1 MLSILYLGLKSS
13 FQSVLKIA
21 LIVIPLLIALE
32 ILKDS
37 GLLQRI
43 SRKVE
48 PALGGMYLTQASA
61 PALVAGVFIGLIYGA
76 GVLYQTRREG
86 LVDSREMTLL
96 CMFLGINHAVVED
109 AAIFVALGAR
119 FWVLIV
125 IRIITAVI
133 LTYLLGRWYYRDQAL
148 RPAAP
153 AEPGE

>member
-86 LVDSREMTLL
+86 LVDS
-96 CMFLGINHAVVED
+96 
-109 AAIFVALGAR
+109 
-119 FWVLIV
+119 
-125 IRIITAVI
+125 
-133 LTYLLGRWYYRDQAL
+133 GR
-148 RPAAP
+148 
-153 AEPGE
+153 

>member
-1 MLSILYLGLKSS
+1 LSILSLGLRTGL
-13 FQSVLKIA
+13 QSLLKIA
-21 LIVIPLLIALE
+21 FIVIPLLVFLE

-48 PALGGMYLTQASA
+48 PVLERMYLTQATA

-96 CMFLGINHAVVED
+96 CLFLSLNHAVVED

-119 FWVLIV
+119 IWVLV
-125 IRIITAVI
+125 IIRLIPAVI
-133 LTYLLGRWYYRDQAL
+133 LTYLLGRWYHRDKGIY
-148 RPAAP
+148 PAAP
-153 AEPGE
+153 SEPGK

>member
-48 PALGGMYLTQASA
+48 PALGGMYLT
-61 PALVAGVFIGLIYGA
+61 
-76 GVLYQTRREG
+76 
-86 LVDSREMTLL
+86 
-96 CMFLGINHAVVED
+96 
-109 AAIFVALGAR
+109 
-119 FWVLIV
+119 
-125 IRIITAVI
+125 
-133 LTYLLGRWYYRDQAL
+133 
-148 RPAAP
+148 
-153 AEPGE
+153 